1 MTNGQEEQRQPQADD
16 ATFAEREA
24 NDLRE
29 LHLSATF
36 LTPFAVAATQD
47 NQVWLSNNQ
56 RDYTDHSKQGG
67 NCEMTPVVV
76 KKKTDMAAMI
86 GFQGRMAGRLATET
100 RESHVFTRDFQDYVE
115 SRDRTYF
122 RTRDHFSDYAE
133 AKARDPSRSKK

>member
-1 MTNGQEEQRQPQADD
+1 MTNERVEQKQPQADD

-56 RDYTDHSKQGG
+56 RDYKDHSKQG
-67 NCEMTPVVV
+67 
-76 KKKTDMAAMI
+76 
-86 GFQGRMAGRLATET
+86 
-100 RESHVFTRDFQDYVE
+100 
-115 SRDRTYF
+115 
-122 RTRDHFSDYAE
+122 
-133 AKARDPSRSKK
+133 